1 MSTEP
6 PDKSLDALGS
16 KVDALLKR
24 HASGTEDRNIPVLSE
39 IVRAPDWKPVTP
51 VALPRGIS
59 DEEARK
65 LAAEIF
71 DRVFA
76 RVEQELT
83 TRFEERLTE
92 RMAAQISVTIGH
104 VLSDLSPDIANVIG
118 DAINE
123 ALLNPPSQHPPK

>member
-1 MSTEP
+1 MD
-6 PDKSLDALGS
+6 PDKSLDELGN
-16 KVDALLKR
+16 KVDALVKR
-24 HASGTEDRNIPVLSE
+24 HAVGSEDRNIPVLSE
-39 IVRAPDWKPVTP
+39 MVRAPDWKPVTP
-51 VALPRGIS
+51 LALPRTIS
-59 DEEARK
+59 DEDAKK

-104 VLSDLSPDIANVIG
+104 VLSDLSPDIANAIG

-123 ALLNPPSQHPPK
+123 ALLQKSNK